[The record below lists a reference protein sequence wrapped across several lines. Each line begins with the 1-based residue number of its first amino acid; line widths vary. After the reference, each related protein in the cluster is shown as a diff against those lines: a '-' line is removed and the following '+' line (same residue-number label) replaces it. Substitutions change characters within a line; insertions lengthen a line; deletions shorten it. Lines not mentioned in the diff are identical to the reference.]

1 MKEEIYGL
9 TLIDA
14 KVKFLKQKLF
24 DFVTTK
30 VLSGDRDFGEG
41 SFSQLK
47 FALRVSVILLLLF
60 DTLNH

>member
-14 KVKFLKQKLF
+14 KVKFLKQNYLIIL
-24 DFVTTK
+24 TTK
-30 VLSGDRDFGEG
+30 DLSGDRDFGEG